1 MENNNKKESKALMI
15 DYDAKKLAHD
25 TAAHLTPVLYE
36 IVESIQE
43 KKQNEYEK
51 PISMA
56 EACVYL
62 GITRTTF
69 SKIVGKGEV
78 AKVKPVY
85 QKPQSFGGGGFKK
98 QITPRA
104 NFSQQLCRIGQRQ
117 RRGGSRPSNITRR
130 ERRIFN

>member
-1 MENNNKKESKALMI
+1 MKHNNKNESKALMI

-36 IVESIQE
+36 IVESIQQ

-78 AKVKPVY
+78 AYSSTNP
-85 QKPQSFGGGGFKK
+85 GN
-98 QITPRA
+98 PRA
-104 NFSQQLCRIGQRQ
+104 KKLFYRKDLKKWLKSKRSKTLNELKNLSQNG
-117 RRGGSRPSNITRR
+117 
-130 ERRIFN
+130 